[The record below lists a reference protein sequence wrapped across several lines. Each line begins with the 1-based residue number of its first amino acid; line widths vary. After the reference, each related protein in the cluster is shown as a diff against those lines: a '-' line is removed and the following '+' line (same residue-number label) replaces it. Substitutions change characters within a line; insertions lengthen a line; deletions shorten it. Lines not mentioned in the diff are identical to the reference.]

1 MSDAGDEDFEVR
13 LIEVE
18 ETVQVSAAAPA
29 EDIGAMFVDPSGFS
43 ELTSTTGVP
52 K

>member
-1 MSDAGDEDFEVR
+1 
-13 LIEVE
+13 LP
-18 ETVQVSAAAPA
+18 THHA
-29 EDIGAMFVDPSGFS
+29 EDIGATFVDPSLFS